1 MKPRRASIYPIRLLI
16 PLIIILTN
24 NPPHT
29 VVLPATKSRKDFV
42 FLYLSQGGFQLQSVN
57 KDFINTVDE
66 AVLKTRWD
74 DSYTLVYQDGVMHA
88 FERFLNGNKN
98 GEYCNPGFLFSSIAG
113 YEKMIIQ
120 EETAHR
126 YIDQAYYEGYLNG
139 LVLICGFEN
148 DNAIAKNFQLLNLPG
163 KKTIPKSLKTY
174 HKHLQ
179 ELSSESNAY
188 LEQAKKAIDRL
199 LDQSKGDVKD
209 VVIHHPP
216 F

>member
-1 MKPRRASIYPIRLLI
+1 M
-16 PLIIILTN
+16 
-24 NPPHT
+24 
-29 VVLPATKSRKDFV
+29 
-42 FLYLSQGGFQLQSVN
+42 
-57 KDFINTVDE
+57 
-66 AVLKTRWD
+66 
-74 DSYTLVYQDGVMHA
+74 VYQDGVLHA

-98 GEYCNPGFLFSSIAG
+98 GEYCNPGFLCSSIEG
-113 YEKMIIQ
+113 YEKLINQ
-120 EETAHR
+120 EEIAHR

-148 DNAIAKNFQLLNLPG
+148 DNAIAKNFPLLYLPG

-209 VVIHHPP
+209 IVIHHPP